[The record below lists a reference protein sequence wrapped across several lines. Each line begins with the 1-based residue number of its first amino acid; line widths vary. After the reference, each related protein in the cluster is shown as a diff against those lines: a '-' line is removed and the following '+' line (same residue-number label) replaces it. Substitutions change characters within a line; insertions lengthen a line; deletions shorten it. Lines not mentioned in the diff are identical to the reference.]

1 MGKYKIKGG
10 NRLSGEV
17 KISGAKN
24 AALPILAASV
34 ITKGENCFYSCPEIS
49 DVHSMIMIL
58 KSLGCV
64 IERDGDKLKI
74 DATNLS
80 ECRIP
85 EHLMKEMRSSV
96 FLAGSLLARCGEA
109 EISNPGGCQIG
120 KRPIDIHINGL
131 QKLGAKVFQSEDK
144 IYIRADRLIGTDI
157 HLDFPSVGATEN
169 LMLAAISARGTTVIY
184 NAAKEPEIV
193 ALANYINKCGGKIA
207 GAGTSALSITG
218 GKRLSG
224 CTTEIIPD
232 RIEAGTYLL
241 MCMAAGG
248 EIFIDRMN
256 IRYIKP
262 LIDILQSAGC
272 KISEMDNGIRSY
284 SNTKGTVCCNVSTA
298 PYPGFPTDLQPQLTT
313 FLARCGK
320 GSTVSENIFENRFN
334 YAKQLVKMGADI
346 EIFQKKVIIRSN
358 NILYGGEVCAEDLRG
373 GAALVIAGLTA
384 EGTTTI
390 SDTRYMKRGYSAFA
404 EKIRKLG
411 GDIIEYEK

>member
-10 NRLSGEV
+10 NRLSGEI
-17 KISGAKN
+17 KTSGAKN

-49 DVHSMIMIL
+49 DVDSMIMIL
-58 KSLGCV
+58 NSLGCS
-64 IERDGDKLKI
+64 IERDGDQLKI

-85 EHLMKEMRSSV
+85 ENLMKEMRSSV

-120 KRPIDIHINGL
+120 KRPIDIHIDGL
-131 QKLGAKVFQSEDK
+131 QKLGAKVFQTEEK
-144 IYIRADRLIGTDI
+144 IYIRADKLTGTDI
-157 HLDFPSVGATEN
+157 YMDFPSVGATEN
-169 LMLAAISARGTTVIY
+169 LMLAAIAAKGTTVIH

-193 ALANYINKCGGKIA
+193 ALANYINKCGGEIS
-207 GAGTSALSITG
+207 GAGTSVLSVTG
-218 GKRLSG
+218 EKKLKG

-241 MCMAAGG
+241 MCMATGG
-248 EIFIDRMN
+248 DIFIDGMN
-256 IRYIKP
+256 INYIEP
-262 LIDILQSAGC
+262 LVGILRAAGC
-272 KISEMDNGIRSY
+272 RISEMDNGIRAY
-284 SNTKGTVCCNVSTA
+284 SNTKGTVCCNIETA
-298 PYPGFPTDLQPQLTT
+298 PYPGFPTDLQPQLTA
-313 FLARCGK
+313 FLTRYGQ
-320 GSTVSENIFENRFN
+320 GSIVSENIFENRFN

-358 NILYGGEVCAEDLRG
+358 NILYGGKVCAEDLRG

-384 EGTTTI
+384 EGTTTV
-390 SDTRYMKRGYSAFA
+390 SNTKYTKRGYSAFA